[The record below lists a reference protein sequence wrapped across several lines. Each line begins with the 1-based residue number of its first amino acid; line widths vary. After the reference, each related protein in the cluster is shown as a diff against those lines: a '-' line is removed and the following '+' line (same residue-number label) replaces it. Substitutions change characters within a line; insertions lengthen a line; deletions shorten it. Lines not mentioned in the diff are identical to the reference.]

1 MPDLHLRL
9 ARPEDVQAVSRLARR
24 VASRWILPEQEP
36 AAGLALLQRLGTRTL
51 RERMRDGQRFHLA
64 WVGATLVGIAAMRGD
79 SHLIHFFVGTRWQG
93 RGIARRL
100 WQRAMADAVRRA
112 GTRRFTLNATR
123 MAVPV
128 YLRFGFAATGP
139 EGFSPNGIRS
149 TPMALEVPR
158 RPPRA

>member
-1 MPDLHLRL
+1 MSELHLRL
-9 ARPEDVQAVSRLARR
+9 GRPGDAPAISRLARR
-24 VASRWILPEQEP
+24 VARRWILPEQEP
-36 AAGLALLQRLGTRTL
+36 DAGLMLLQRLGTQVL
-51 RERMRDGQRFHLA
+51 RERMGEGYRYHLA
-64 WVGATLVGIAAMRGD
+64 WSGNTLVGLAAMRGD
-79 SHLIHFFVGTRWQG
+79 SHLVHFFVGTRWQG

-139 EGFSPNGIRS
+139 EGFSANGIRS
-149 TPMALEVPR
+149 TPMALDVR
-158 RPPRA
+158 RRRARA